1 MRRWYWR
8 VIIFIVRPL
17 LLTIATKYRI
27 DLRLLPEGQG
37 LLKPGMRYLGLEF
50 TVALIGTKEAPKR
63 HIVER
68 PPTAR
73 WQLGGIDLVTRCLQC
88 VAVRPGGLVRFAEG
102 VQSRYVGRRERTERF
117 ALHLQAGEVVHRPNN
132 YLTCLATIRQ
142 IVNADEI
149 KFLRYQYW

>member
-8 VIIFIVRPL
+8 IIIFTV
-17 LLTIATKYRI
+17 LLTVAAKYRI
-27 DLRLLPEGQG
+27 DLCLLPEGQG

-73 WQLGGIDLVTRCLQC
+73 WQLGGIDLVTRCLQR

-102 VQSRYVGRRERTERF
+102 VQSRCVGRRERTERF
-117 ALHLQAGEVVHRPNN
+117 ALHLQAGEVVHRSNN
-132 YLTCLATIRQ
+132 GI
-142 IVNADEI
+142 
-149 KFLRYQYW
+149 

>member
-8 VIIFIVRPL
+8 VIIFTV
-17 LLTIATKYRI
+17 LLTVATKYRI

-37 LLKPGMRYLGLEF
+37 LLKPGVRYLGLEF

-73 WQLGGIDLVTRCLQC
+73 WQVGGIDLVTRCLER
-88 VAVRPGGLVRFAEG
+88 VIAVRSGGLVRFAEG
-102 VQSRYVGRRERTERF
+102 VQSRCVGRRERTERF